1 MATIRK
7 RGSSWQAQVR
17 REGSPP
23 ASKSFSLKADAI
35 RWARDYERAIE
46 RSELPANAGDLKRL
60 TVGDLLS
67 RYERTITVAK
77 KGAEKERYKIRVLLH
92 HPLAKISLR
101 SLTPG
106 DLAAYR
112 DSRLSIVQTA
122 TVRREIA
129 ILQHCF
135 EVARNEWDIPLSS
148 NPTKHVAQPAAGKP
162 RDLRLNDGDR
172 ERIEEALAESRLWYL
187 RPLFVL
193 AVETA
198 MRRGELLSLL
208 WANVNLQNKTVK
220 IDDTKN
226 GAPRTIPLTPT
237 AIKELKQL
245 IPSDT
250 KVFPISDIAVRLSWE
265 RIRAKAGTPNLRF
278 HDLRHEAISRFF
290 EMGLSIPEVSLV
302 SGHKDYRMLARYT
315 NLRPADIANKL
326 SLLSK
331 AKLVCSSDD
340 NNFD

>member
-46 RSELPANAGDLKRL
+46 RSELPSNAGDLKRL

-112 DSRLSIVQTA
+112 DSRLSIVQAA
-122 TVRREIA
+122 TVRREMA

-135 EVARNEWDIPLSS
+135 KVARNEWDIPLFS
-148 NPTKHVAQPAAGKP
+148 NPAKQVTLPAAGRP
-162 RDLRLNDGDR
+162 RNLRLNAGDR
-172 ERIEEALAESRLWYL
+172 ERIEEALSESRLWYL
-187 RPLFVL
+187 KPLFVL
-193 AVETA
+193 AVETG

-208 WANVNLQNKTVK
+208 WANVNLQNKTAR

-226 GAPRTIPLTPT
+226 GEPRTIPLTPT
-237 AIKELKQL
+237 AIDEFKH
-245 IPSDT
+245 ITPSSQR
-250 KVFPISDIAVRLSWE
+250 VFPISDNAARLSWE
-265 RIRAKAGTPNLRF
+265 RLRMRAGVPNLRF

-290 EMGLSIPEVSLV
+290 EMGLSIPEVSLI

-315 NLRPADIANKL
+315 NLRPTDIADKL
-326 SLLSK
+326 SLLLKNKPESN
-331 AKLVCSSDD
+331 SDD
-340 NNFD
+340 GSLT